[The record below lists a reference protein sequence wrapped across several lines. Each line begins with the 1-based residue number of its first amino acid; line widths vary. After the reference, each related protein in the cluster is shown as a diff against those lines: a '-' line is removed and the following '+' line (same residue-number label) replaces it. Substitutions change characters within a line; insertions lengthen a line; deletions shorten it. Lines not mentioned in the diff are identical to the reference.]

1 MILSILVAGHLQVL
15 SHAKHV
21 LFIIMSNYGFPCFPF
36 DFLCS
41 FYSSWISW
49 QLDYNLDPSSYA
61 VKYGVFRELSKGSWS
76 QKIPYLSEC
85 LLIFLNLSF
94 FYFFFLRNYWD
105 RYQISTY
112 NLFSLPR
119 PGYFF
124 QQGQCITEE
133 SVQIVSVRMK

>member
-1 MILSILVAGHLQVL
+1 MILSILVAGHLQVI

-49 QLDYNLDPSSYA
+49 QLDYNPDPSSYA
-61 VKYGVFRELSKGSWS
+61 VKYGVFRKLSKGSWS

-94 FYFFFLRNYWD
+94 FYFFF
-105 RYQISTY
+105 
-112 NLFSLPR
+112 SLEIT
-119 PGYFF
+119 GIGIKFLSITCF
-124 QQGQCITEE
+124 LSQGQVT
-133 SVQIVSVRMK
+133 SSSRVSV